1 MTDPTDPAP
10 PDPSTETPP
19 ADPAAQDD
27 PKPTE
32 TVDYWKKKSRE
43 NEARAKANAKA
54 AEQLAAIEEANKTE
68 AQRSADALAAA
79 NKAAE
84 DAKADALRYRIA
96 SKFQVSDEDAELF
109 LTGADEETLTR
120 QAQRLTGMAEERKKH
135 GNKVPREGTNPP
147 PVSAGTDA
155 AFARELLSGG

>member
-10 PDPSTETPP
+10 ADPSTETPP

-54 AEQLAAIEEANKTE
+54 AEQLAAIEEANKSE
-68 AQRSADALAAA
+68 AQKAADALAAA

-109 LTGADEETLTR
+109 LTGTDEETLTR
-120 QAQRLTGMAEERKKH
+120 QAKRHQELVGERKKT
-135 GNKVPREGTNPP
+135 GNAVPREGTNPP
-147 PVSAGTDA
+147 QPTDDVRE
-155 AFARELLSGG
+155 FARSLFQRT